1 MKLVLLLSAAY
12 IAVGFVIPGQ
22 SSLDPFIGYSAS
34 IPSPVSDDSGA
45 EGGIAFSTSY
55 TEEIFNNIEIA
66 STLALYQP
74 QSGRLSKPEKNAV
87 DEFSHDY
94 LDANSPNFCG
104 HHGDPEKTTYQLI
117 NSTKRTKLFAK
128 LVSQFDDIV
137 DLLNSTKENHTVLV
151 PRDKAL
157 QKAMNHHPPKEYVKK
172 FVQYHIL
179 KEPKTAREIFHSR
192 TIRTLLE
199 QSELGDHDQRI
210 STQFGVGGL
219 TLNYISHIVKPDLCA
234 KNGLVQ
240 ILDHILLPP
249 FQSSDTLSLV
259 PSVFSALDF
268 GLWKTGLYEKLN
280 DTSSHT
286 GGTFFAPTNIAF
298 RKLGPRVNAFL
309 FSRWGEK
316 HLKALLEY
324 HIVFGHTLYSD
335 AYHQPKKDE
344 DSKTIHVDLPTL
356 LENHRLSIDIARFY
370 RFATMKINGF
380 ISVASSDIIARDGV
394 IHVLNDVLIPPKHPN
409 HDRYPYIPR
418 PGEDDDSPVPTVEDI
433 IERFNPYIRE
443 D

>member
-1 MKLVLLLSAAY
+1 MNAKKVLAYKTYSSKKDAKSRQVFGLVM
-12 IAVGFVIPGQ
+12 
-22 SSLDPFIGYSAS
+22 DERYSAS

-172 FVQYHIL
+172 YDGSQFAL
-179 KEPKTAREIFHSR
+179 K
-192 TIRTLLE
+192 
-199 QSELGDHDQRI
+199 
-210 STQFGVGGL
+210 
-219 TLNYISHIVKPDLCA
+219 
-234 KNGLVQ
+234 
-240 ILDHILLPP
+240 
-249 FQSSDTLSLV
+249 
-259 PSVFSALDF
+259 
-268 GLWKTGLYEKLN
+268 
-280 DTSSHT
+280 
-286 GGTFFAPTNIAF
+286 
-298 RKLGPRVNAFL
+298 
-309 FSRWGEK
+309 
-316 HLKALLEY
+316 
-324 HIVFGHTLYSD
+324 
-335 AYHQPKKDE
+335 
-344 DSKTIHVDLPTL
+344 VDLPTL